1 MRESSSPARP
11 ENDSLRSALTHSRFR
26 RDDAGFITFLGKFGI
41 ALMYAGVAVVVL
53 GAIRI
58 FWTKRTPFKASPRQ
72 IGPIALPYEA
82 LPFARSGGS
91 GGSRPGTPSGARPGQ
106 QAERAGD
113 NKTGGLFY
121 MPVWLYPGDRTPG
134 RSPGDAQGAW
144 TQYFSNLSFV
154 DDGNGGHRYE
164 PLPNFSRPPSPSNN
178 SILHA
183 PGATHDGAFDGVHL
197 HSIRSGSISADAGRG
212 VNHPPPSSSEP
223 SLTTPTSPNPP
234 AYSALRSWGTS
245 LFRGFPFP
253 NSSSSFQEPLL
264 PVAHDGGAD
273 AAATSSAADRSRATT
288 PTPRRRAS
296 ADLVVDDDAVESS
309 SDRAGL
315 GGVPTFSKHHEAG
328 RFHLSLPRTRSPSP
342 SPPGYSSV
350 VVVVHSDGD
359 SERDLPNE
367 TEAVFDARGRPAR
380 AGGVGLVGGASGRAP
395 GDVGASAP
403 ATASSPGDGSLER
416 ATGAGESDAA
426 RGRRAGAVSPPAGQ
440 QLGAVPS
447 SFADSQLANDVDAA
461 LAEGDAAAAITPGMQ
476 GRLSCRASLD
486 AMTRSASPV
495 GGVGVEAEVDRLLSE
510 MTPESISSPTTPRP
524 E

>member
-1 MRESSSPARP
+1 
-11 ENDSLRSALTHSRFR
+11 LTHSRSR

-91 GGSRPGTPSGARPGQ
+91 AGSRPGTPSGARPGQ

-197 HSIRSGSISADAGRG
+197 HSIRPGSNSADAGRG
-212 VNHPPPSSSEP
+212 GVNLPPPSSSEP
-223 SLTTPTSPNPP
+223 SLTTPMSPNPP

-253 NSSSSFQEPLL
+253 NPSSSFQEPLL
-264 PVAHDGGAD
+264 PVAHDGGSAD

-296 ADLVVDDDAVESS
+296 ADLVFDDAVESS

-315 GGVPTFSKHHEAG
+315 GGGVPTFSSKHHEAG

-342 SPPGYSSV
+342 SPPVYSSV
-350 VVVVHSDGD
+350 VVVAPSDGGD
-359 SERDLPNE
+359 SERELPNE
-367 TEAVFDARGRPAR
+367 AEAVFDARGRPAR
-380 AGGVGLVGGASGRAP
+380 AGGVGVVGGAGGRAP
-395 GDVGASAP
+395 SDVGPSAP
-403 ATASSPGDGSLER
+403 ATASSTGDGSVER

-426 RGRRAGAVSPPAGQ
+426 RGRRAGAVTPPAG

-447 SFADSQLANDVDAA
+447 FVDSQLANDVDAA
-461 LAEGDAAAAITPGMQ
+461 LAEGDAAAAATSGMP
-476 GRLSCRASLD
+476 GRLSRRASLD
-486 AMTRSASPV
+486 ATTRSASPA